1 MITKQLDP
9 FLIQETWLTGN
20 WEKEI
25 RGYLVI
31 HHNHEKDK
39 FEKERTREKRRS
51 NCAITIFSKS
61 IHRCWLTKIHQ
72 NFTEKGIFSGRFVGI
87 TLKFPNTNSYG
98 KRLKGNTKYFVAS
111 VYHPHENKIY
121 RQFNDTLTTILSKV
135 PKSAHAI
142 LEQDINANIGIR
154 GDDDDD
160 FSNIIGPH
168 GIDNKNLKGVW
179 ALQWLS
185 MMNLRASNSFF
196 KHNDYTS
203 HTSFLTPDSP
213 QMLNVFSLSITIFKG
228 IQDSKV
234 GDLGIPNDH
243 ATIELLIAISAIK
256 VIRENKIAKVK
267 IDWDLIRSDKGKK
280 RGFNKR
286 LNELNLTTEVPYTPF
301 FENVLRAARDTTT
314 TTIRPIISCFE
325 ENADILTPPH

>member
-1 MITKQLDP
+1 M
-9 FLIQETWLTGN
+9 
-20 WEKEI
+20 
-25 RGYLVI
+25 
-31 HHNHEKDK
+31 
-39 FEKERTREKRRS
+39 
-51 NCAITIFSKS
+51 
-61 IHRCWLTKIHQ
+61 
-72 NFTEKGIFSGRFVGI
+72 
-87 TLKFPNTNSYG
+87 
-98 KRLKGNTKYFVAS
+98 
-111 VYHPHENKIY
+111 
-121 RQFNDTLTTILSKV
+121 
-135 PKSAHAI
+135 
-142 LEQDINANIGIR
+142 
-154 GDDDDD
+154 
-160 FSNIIGPH
+160 
-168 GIDNKNLKGVW
+168 W

-325 ENADILTPPH
+325 ENADILTPPIEEKHALLSA